1 MGVGVGAKRDMKDIL
16 DRLEQRRDEA
26 RPYESSIR
34 YRGLP
39 LQLPCCR
46 ATAGMPHARTFSIR
60 RTFLPI

>member
-1 MGVGVGAKRDMKDIL
+1 MKDIL